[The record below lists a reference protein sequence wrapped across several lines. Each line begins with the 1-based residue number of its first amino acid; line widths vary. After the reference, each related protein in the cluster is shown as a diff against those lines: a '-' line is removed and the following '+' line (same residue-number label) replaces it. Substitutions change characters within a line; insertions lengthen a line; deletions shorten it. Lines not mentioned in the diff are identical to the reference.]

1 MERITIFHGSDHDI
15 TTPQFGLGEV
25 HNDYGQAFYCTFD
38 LDMAKEWAN
47 KNMIGGIVNKYS
59 LDCRGLKIL
68 DLTEKKYN
76 SLNWIAI
83 LMHYRKLSSLQKES
97 YRTRLEFLEKQFF
110 IDLSQYDV
118 VIGYRADD
126 AYFKFPMFFI
136 QNELS
141 VERLEEIYHL
151 GNLGKQIAI
160 ISEKAFGRIEAT
172 AGAVFKSIILRAQ
185 TETCMNCSSFLS
197 EEEKSVLVI
206 FITSLLYRNPETIEA
221 GVKFLIN
228 ENPEISF
235 SRASNFTRLNLLP
248 LGIDKSWDEKT
259 IIRTALKNLEGM
271 AFQVGVTEGDV
282 FFTSDRPVIQ
292 YPSYN
297 DNFPYTPKAV
307 IFPLTSRI
315 VLYLYPKEDV
325 SQTAQNCLFQLD
337 QERIRAIQHNVSVYA
352 RRWIYSRK
360 PLTEEQVF
368 IIKAAREKMPDL

>member
-1 MERITIFHGSDHDI
+1 MERITIFHGSDHEI
-15 TTPQFGLGEV
+15 TTPQFGLGEI

-97 YRTRLEFLEKQFF
+97 YKTRLEFLEKQFF

-160 ISEKAFGRIEAT
+160 ISEKAFGRIK
-172 AGAVFKSIILRAQ
+172 FI
-185 TETCMNCSSFLS
+185 SS
-197 EEEKSVLVI
+197 
-206 FITSLLYRNPETIEA
+206 IEA
-221 GVKFLIN
+221 ETHFYDQYLFRKNKADSRFEEIRIDEIN
-228 ENPEISF
+228 
-235 SRASNFTRLNLLP
+235 SNKKKIEGLMSEY
-248 LGIDKSWDEKT
+248 DK
-259 IIRTALKNLEGM
+259 R
-271 AFQVGVTEGDV
+271 
-282 FFTSDRPVIQ
+282 
-292 YPSYN
+292 
-297 DNFPYTPKAV
+297 
-307 IFPLTSRI
+307 
-315 VLYLYPKEDV
+315 
-325 SQTAQNCLFQLD
+325 
-337 QERIRAIQHNVSVYA
+337 
-352 RRWIYSRK
+352 
-360 PLTEEQVF
+360 
-368 IIKAAREKMPDL
+368 

>member
-1 MERITIFHGSDHDI
+1 MKTMNSNRDNATVDQHFIPKMYLNGFAEVKSKDI
-15 TTPQFGLGEV
+15 ANTWQFDVKTFQYIPNRPTRTDEICKKRNLYELR
-25 HNDYGQAFYCTFD
+25 NDD
-38 LDMAKEWAN
+38 
-47 KNMIGGIVNKYS
+47 GGY
-59 LDCRGLKIL
+59 
-68 DLTEKKYN
+68 
-76 SLNWIAI
+76 IA
-83 LMHYRKLSSLQKES
+83 RN
-97 YRTRLEFLEKQFF
+97 
-110 IDLSQYDV
+110 
-118 VIGYRADD
+118 VI
-126 AYFKFPMFFI
+126 
-136 QNELS
+136 
-141 VERLEEIYHL
+141 EE
-151 GNLGKQIAI
+151 
-160 ISEKAFGRIEAT
+160 AFGRIET
-172 AGAVFKSIILRAQ
+172 KAGVVFKSVILRAQ

-206 FITSLLYRNPETIEA
+206 FITSLMYRNPETIEA

-337 QERIRAIQHNVSVYA
+337 QERIRAIQHNISVYA